1 MILNPPLHFF
11 ITHDLPMAMPKK
23 ISILLFVLH
32 LSSAEALIA
41 QKYIT
46 SLGARLG
53 EETGL
58 SLQQKIAHDW
68 TIEGILLSSW
78 RNKDLGLKVLA
89 EKHHPIIGR
98 RFNLYYGGGV
108 HWNYLNDS
116 AKIYPSG
123 LSGIV
128 GVELS
133 ISRLNISWDFL
144 PSFNIWYGDSDFTP
158 STAVSL
164 RYILIKEKKKKRHW
178 RLFKKQN

>member
-1 MILNPPLHFF
+1 ML
-11 ITHDLPMAMPKK
+11 KK
-23 ISILLFVLH
+23 IFVFAIFLLLVSVHGLV
-32 LSSAEALIA
+32 A
-41 QKYIT
+41 QKYVT

-58 SLQQKIAHDW
+58 SLQQRIAKEW
-68 TIEGILLSSW
+68 SIEGILLSSW

-89 EKHHPIIGR
+89 EKHHPILGR
-98 RFNLYYGGGV
+98 RLNMYYGGGI

-128 GVELS
+128 GLELS

-144 PSFNIWYGDSDFTP
+144 PSFNIWYGDGDFTP

-164 RYILIKEKKKKRHW
+164 RYILIKEKKKKKHW
-178 RLFKKQN
+178 RPFKKRN

>member
-1 MILNPPLHFF
+1 ML
-11 ITHDLPMAMPKK
+11 KK
-23 ISILLFVLH
+23 IFVFAIFLLLVSVHGLV
-32 LSSAEALIA
+32 A
-41 QKYIT
+41 QKYVT

-58 SLQQKIAHDW
+58 SLQQRIAKEW
-68 TIEGILLSSW
+68 SIEGILLSSW

-89 EKHHPIIGR
+89 EKHHPILGR
-98 RFNLYYGGGV
+98 RLNMYYGGGI

-128 GVELS
+128 GLELS

-144 PSFNIWYGDSDFTP
+144 PSFNIWYGGWGFYTKHCSQSALYFDQ
-158 STAVSL
+158 
-164 RYILIKEKKKKRHW
+164 RKKEKET
-178 RLFKKQN
+178 LETF